1 MVRAQINNLKPDWVY
16 IFPEMASPSGTSEM
30 NTPKTPIK
38 TTRNTRSSRA
48 DSITNSAGDKEQLYI
63 GSGSGSDGEREV
75 DHDSN
80 LPDDWEDLMDTYTFA
95 TSSQLDL
102 PVYVKM

>member
-1 MVRAQINNLKPDWVY
+1 
-16 IFPEMASPSGTSEM
+16 M

-38 TTRNTRSSRA
+38 TTRNTRSSCA
-48 DSITNSAGDKEQLYI
+48 DSINLTNSAGEKEQLYI

-75 DHDSN
+75 DHDSS

-95 TSSQLDL
+95 TSSQVDL